1 MTLMP
6 VVIDSTTD
14 DSSSDAGTCTL
25 PACRPLRAMP
35 SAHHRPRATP
45 PGHAS
50 DVWLCAQALRSTCK
64 PGPLPSSL
72 LLLRRSAKATAPSS
86 CVRSWRSR
94 DRCGLQGGYPCAPSP
109 LCSPPF
115 LCTSEAQS
123 TQATAQQLTA
133 LEVALAGIVATTRAR
148 PATAT
153 VPVDGGPGGAG
164 AGLGA
169 HEVAD
174 AQKWH
179 AVARWATTD
188 SVTAAATGDVP
199 GGWAAN
205 HRRCVGAP
213 RGACAPAVVQT
224 LRLTAAPPL
233 FPPRRAL
240 ATSHS
245 GSQTQACGCEQLV
258 GIRAQLELA
267 QAAVVEAGERARA
280 ADDRAAKAAAA
291 AAARVAAAEHD
302 TSAAR
307 QRADHCAVELAGARR
322 RAREAQGAAEGSV
335 TALQTALAAS
345 QRAADAAVARASTA
359 ERRCGTLTAA
369 LAKARAEAQQAGEA
383 ATQAAQHARAE
394 LDAAWA
400 ELAAVRSDSG
410 AAEQLRCQVAEA
422 VAAREAAQQ
431 QVEDMRAALALTA
444 QQAEQ
449 WRARAQAAVNAAQE
463 AVEAARQAQ
472 VDGATAAAE
481 ASVAAAQPA
490 TAAPPACD
498 AAAQTDEQAPVGE
511 GAASDA
517 EQPPRPEASF
527 VRLNPAVLAALRRR
541 RRRAAR
547 AHLARAMAYARAH
560 GPVRAVLESIEAADA
575 STPNG
580 NSAEQQAA
588 TALLEASCAEVESL
602 RVQLEAAASAQ
613 GMLQE
618 QLRTA
623 ASAAHRASH
632 RANAAEHRARAV
644 VADAASL
651 AAVEAALVS
660 ARQQHTA
667 DDAAGSAAQQHQ
679 HQLLTDLRAQVTD
692 LQAKLEATLQR
703 AQEAES
709 VAAAATARA
718 NAPAS
723 RGKPAPSA
731 PASPVDGALERL
743 AATWRAA
750 CASRDEAAL
759 QATQERDD
767 ALAALAAART
777 SGGSAA
783 EIAALR
789 LALRTRERDVTELS
803 RMLKA
808 WEAMR
813 ASKDGALRA
822 ALDRAT
828 AAEREASDARAQL
841 EAMRRAASRGILVSP
856 SGSSDKENTGTSAA
870 TAKATS
876 VPEVSSAK
884 PLRTLSGSLGNSIS
898 AMR

>member
-1 MTLMP
+1 M
-6 VVIDSTTD
+6 
-14 DSSSDAGTCTL
+14 
-25 PACRPLRAMP
+25 
-35 SAHHRPRATP
+35 
-45 PGHAS
+45 
-50 DVWLCAQALRSTCK
+50 
-64 PGPLPSSL
+64 
-72 LLLRRSAKATAPSS
+72 
-86 CVRSWRSR
+86 
-94 DRCGLQGGYPCAPSP
+94 
-109 LCSPPF
+109 
-115 LCTSEAQS
+115 
-123 TQATAQQLTA
+123 
-133 LEVALAGIVATTRAR
+133 
-148 PATAT
+148 
-153 VPVDGGPGGAG
+153 
-164 AGLGA
+164 
-169 HEVAD
+169 
-174 AQKWH
+174 
-179 AVARWATTD
+179 
-188 SVTAAATGDVP
+188 
-199 GGWAAN
+199 
-205 HRRCVGAP
+205 
-213 RGACAPAVVQT
+213 
-224 LRLTAAPPL
+224 
-233 FPPRRAL
+233 
-240 ATSHS
+240 TSHS

-280 ADDRAAKAAAA
+280 ADDRAAKTAAA

-322 RAREAQGAAEGSV
+322 RAREAQSAAEGSV

-345 QRAADAAVARASTA
+345 QRAADAAAARASTA

-369 LAKARAEAQQAGEA
+369 LAKARAEAQHAGEA

-410 AAEQLRCQVAEA
+410 AAEQLRGQVALA
-422 VAAREAAQQ
+422 VAAREAAEQH
-431 QVEDMRAALALTA
+431 VADMRAALALTA

-463 AVEAARQAQ
+463 AVEAARLAQ
-472 VDGATAAAE
+472 VDGAAAAE
-481 ASVAAAQPA
+481 ATVAG
-490 TAAPPACD
+490 AAPPACD
-498 AAAQTDEQAPVGE
+498 TAAQTEEQAPVDSGS
-511 GAASDA
+511 ASDA

-560 GPVRAVLESIEAADA
+560 GPVRAGPVSMEAANAGAQSGD
-575 STPNG
+575 
-580 NSAEQQAA
+580 SAEQEAA
-588 TALLEASCAEVESL
+588 TARLAASRAEVESL
-602 RVQLEAAASAQ
+602 RVQLEAATSAQ
-613 GMLQE
+613 GVHQE

-623 ASAAHRASH
+623 AAAAHRASH

-660 ARQQHTA
+660 ARQQHSA
-667 DDAAGSAAQQHQ
+667 DDAAGSAAQHHQ

-692 LQAKLEATLQR
+692 LQAKLEATLLR

-709 VAAAATARA
+709 VAAAAIARA
-718 NAPAS
+718 NNAPAS
-723 RGKPAPSA
+723 RGKAAPSV
-731 PASPVDGALERL
+731 PASPLDGALERL

-759 QATQERDD
+759 QATHERDN

-841 EAMRRAASRGILVSP
+841 EALRRAASRGILLSP
-856 SGSSDKENTGTSAA
+856 SSNSDKENSTSAA
-870 TAKATS
+870 AATKATS

-884 PLRTLSGSLGNSIS
+884 PLRTLSGSLGNSI
-898 AMR
+898 AGMR

>member
-1 MTLMP
+1 MGGQP
-6 VVIDSTTD
+6 QEVRR
-14 DSSSDAGTCTL
+14 G
-25 PACRPLRAMP
+25 
-35 SAHHRPRATP
+35 
-45 PGHAS
+45 AS
-50 DVWLCAQALRSTCK
+50 RRLCARS
-64 PGPLPSSL
+64 
-72 LLLRRSAKATAPSS
+72 
-86 CVRSWRSR
+86 
-94 DRCGLQGGYPCAPSP
+94 
-109 LCSPPF
+109 CSNP
-115 LCTSEAQS
+115 Q
-123 TQATAQQLTA
+123 
-133 LEVALAGIVATTRAR
+133 
-148 PATAT
+148 
-153 VPVDGGPGGAG
+153 
-164 AGLGA
+164 
-169 HEVAD
+169 
-174 AQKWH
+174 
-179 AVARWATTD
+179 TD
-188 SVTAAATGDVP
+188 SC
-199 GGWAAN
+199 
-205 HRRCVGAP
+205 RS
-213 RGACAPAVVQT
+213 
-224 LRLTAAPPL
+224 
-233 FPPRRAL
+233 PRRAL
-240 ATSHS
+240 VTSHS

-267 QAAVVEAGERARA
+267 QAAVVEAGERAHA

-291 AAARVAAAEHD
+291 AAARVAASEHD

-322 RAREAQGAAEGSV
+322 RAREAQSAAEGSV

-345 QRAADAAVARASTA
+345 QRAADAAAARASTA

-400 ELAAVRSDSG
+400 ELAAVRTDSG

-422 VAAREAAQQ
+422 VAAREAAEQ
-431 QVEDMRAALALTA
+431 QVADIRAALALTA

-449 WRARAQAAVNAAQE
+449 WRARAQTAVNAAQE

-472 VDGATAAAE
+472 VDGAAAAAE
-481 ASVAAAQPA
+481 ASVAAAVEPA
-490 TAAPPACD
+490 VAAPPACD
-498 AAAQTDEQAPVGE
+498 AAAQTEEQAPAGE

-517 EQPPRPEASF
+517 EQPPRPAASF
-527 VRLNPAVLAALRRR
+527 VRLTPAVLAALRRR

-560 GPVRAVLESIEAADA
+560 GPVRAVPEAVEAADGGA
-575 STPNG
+575 LSG
-580 NSAEQQAA
+580 DSAEQPAA
-588 TALLEASCAEVESL
+588 TALLEASRAEVESL

-613 GMLQE
+613 GVLQE

-623 ASAAHRASH
+623 AAAAHRASH

-660 ARQQHTA
+660 ARQQHSA

-692 LQAKLEATLQR
+692 LQAKLEVTLLR

-709 VAAAATARA
+709 VAAAAIARA
-718 NAPAS
+718 NNAPAS
-723 RGKPAPSA
+723 RGKAAPSV

-759 QATQERDD
+759 QATHERDD

-841 EAMRRAASRGILVSP
+841 EALRRAASRGILVSP
-856 SGSSDKENTGTSAA
+856 GGSSDKENSTSAA
-870 TAKATS
+870 AATKATS
-876 VPEVSSAK
+876 VPEVSSAM
-884 PLRTLSGSLGNSIS
+884 PLRTLSGSLGNSIA